1 MKNNVFTHEI
11 CASYKLICETQEMR
25 TSMDDTIA
33 YKCPCCGASLVWGS
47 KEQELVCEYC
57 DNKFTEAQL
66 KEIADEENT
75 KAQEMNA
82 KWNVEET
89 DDDNGMDGMKVHIC
103 QSCGGEIIGD
113 ENSVA
118 TECVYCGSPTII
130 TENIS
135 GVNRP
140 KYVIPFKLDKNAAKE
155 KLKAFYKGKRLLP
168 DEFSKK
174 KHIDSIK
181 GLYVPFWLF
190 NCEAEADITYKA
202 NRTHFWSDANY
213 NYTKTDHYMLKR
225 KGKLAFEK
233 IPVDASS
240 KMDDKY
246 MDSIEPFD
254 YNQLEEFSEKYL
266 TGYYADKY
274 DVDIKASEPRA
285 NERVKRSTEDKFR
298 SSVKGYESVIA
309 DSSRINVKNGKAEY
323 VMFPVWILNKKY
335 KDKIYTFAM
344 NGQTGKLVGELPIDK
359 CMARKYLFGI
369 TAVIFIILQIFVWI

>member
-1 MKNNVFTHEI
+1 
-11 CASYKLICETQEMR
+11 
-25 TSMDDTIA
+25 MDNTIA

-47 KEQELVCEYC
+47 KEQKLICEYC
-57 DNKFTEAQL
+57 DNTFTEAQL
-66 KEIADEENT
+66 KEILDEENR
-75 KAQEMNA
+75 KAQEIHA
-82 KWNVEET
+82 KWNEEEET
-89 DDDNGMDGMKVHIC
+89 NEENRMDGMKVHIC

-118 TECVYCGSPTII
+118 TECVYCGSPTIL

-140 KYVIPFKLDKNAAKE
+140 KYVIPFKLDKNAAKD
-155 KLKAFYKGKRLLP
+155 KLKEFYKGKRLLP

-181 GLYVPFWLF
+181 GVYVPFWLF
-190 NCEAEADITYKA
+190 DCEADADITYRAEK
-202 NRTHFWSDANY
+202 THFWSDSNY

-240 KMDDKY
+240 KMDDAY

-254 YNQLEEFSEKYL
+254 YKKLTEFSEKYL
-266 TGYYADKY
+266 AGYYADKY
-274 DVDIKASEPRA
+274 DVDLDESVPRA
-285 NERVKRSTEDKFR
+285 NERVKNSTEERFKGT
-298 SSVKGYESVIA
+298 VHGYESVTEE
-309 DSSRINVKNGKAEY
+309 SSRINVKNGKAEY
-323 VMFPVWILNKKY
+323 VMFPVWLLNKKY
-335 KDKIYTFAM
+335 KDKIYIFAM

-359 CMARKYLFGI
+359 GKARKYLFGI
-369 TAVIFIILQIFVWI
+369 TAVIFAVLQIFIFLL

>member
-1 MKNNVFTHEI
+1 
-11 CASYKLICETQEMR
+11 
-25 TSMDDTIA
+25 
-33 YKCPCCGASLVWGS
+33 
-47 KEQELVCEYC
+47 
-57 DNKFTEAQL
+57 
-66 KEIADEENT
+66 
-75 KAQEMNA
+75 
-82 KWNVEET
+82 
-89 DDDNGMDGMKVHIC
+89 
-103 QSCGGEIIGD
+103 
-113 ENSVA
+113 
-118 TECVYCGSPTII
+118 
-130 TENIS
+130 
-135 GVNRP
+135 
-140 KYVIPFKLDKNAAKE
+140 
-155 KLKAFYKGKRLLP
+155 
-168 DEFSKK
+168 
-174 KHIDSIK
+174 
-181 GLYVPFWLF
+181 
-190 NCEAEADITYKA
+190 
-202 NRTHFWSDANY
+202 
-213 NYTKTDHYMLKR
+213 MLKR

-359 CMARKYLFGI
+359 CKARKYLFGI

>member
-1 MKNNVFTHEI
+1 
-11 CASYKLICETQEMR
+11 
-25 TSMDDTIA
+25 MDNTIA

-47 KEQELVCEYC
+47 KEQKLICEYC
-57 DNKFTEAQL
+57 DNTFTEAQL
-66 KEIADEENT
+66 KEILDEENR
-75 KAQEMNA
+75 KAQEIHA
-82 KWNVEET
+82 KWNEEEEI
-89 DDDNGMDGMKVHIC
+89 NEENRMDGMKVHIC

-118 TECVYCGSPTII
+118 TECVYCGSPTIL

-155 KLKAFYKGKRLLP
+155 KLKEFYKGKRLLP

-181 GLYVPFWLF
+181 GVYVPFWLF
-190 NCEAEADITYKA
+190 DCEADADITYRAEK
-202 NRTHFWSDANY
+202 RHFWSDSNY

-240 KMDDKY
+240 KMDDAY

-254 YNQLEEFSEKYL
+254 YKKLTEFSEKYL
-266 TGYYADKY
+266 AGYYADKY
-274 DVDIKASEPRA
+274 DVDLDESAPRA
-285 NERVKRSTEDKFR
+285 NERVKKSTEERFKDT
-298 SSVKGYESVIA
+298 VHGYESVTEE
-309 DSSRINVKNGKAEY
+309 SSRINVKNGKAEY
-323 VMFPVWILNKKY
+323 VMFPVWLLNKKY

-359 CMARKYLFGI
+359 SKARKYLFGI
-369 TAVIFIILQIFVWI
+369 TAVIFAVLQIFIFLL